1 VYERA
6 GFGRKSTCLQT
17 TVYAATAAY
26 NCPSGGSL
34 SGSTCAQTSSYTATS
49 TYGCNAGDSLNG
61 STCTHSS
68 ASAATP
74 SYSCPDGATLS
85 GSQCVGATS
94 NRTDPIYLDGKQIAE
109 TVVGA
114 ATQYFHADALGSPVE
129 RSLSTGAGSISFL
142 PVAEGVSGGFFAHPN
157 EGYEVK
163 LGNGDSPLTFK
174 GGGEVKGGFI
184 LVGGVEA
191 EVDPAG
197 TLTSHRRL
205 ASVVVNQL
213 STALQLRFLNGKR
226 SEMKNK

>member
-1 VYERA
+1 
-6 GFGRKSTCLQT
+6 
-17 TVYAATAAY
+17 
-26 NCPSGGSL
+26 
-34 SGSTCAQTSSYTATS
+34 
-49 TYGCNAGDSLNG
+49 
-61 STCTHSS
+61 
-68 ASAATP
+68 
-74 SYSCPDGATLS
+74 
-85 GSQCVGATS
+85 VGATS

-191 EVDPAG
+191 EVDPRRDAHITPKAG
-197 TLTSHRRL
+197 VGGGEPAKYGPSIKI
-205 ASVVVNQL
+205 
-213 STALQLRFLNGKR
+213 FEWEKKR
-226 SEMKNK
+226 DEKQMKTEEK